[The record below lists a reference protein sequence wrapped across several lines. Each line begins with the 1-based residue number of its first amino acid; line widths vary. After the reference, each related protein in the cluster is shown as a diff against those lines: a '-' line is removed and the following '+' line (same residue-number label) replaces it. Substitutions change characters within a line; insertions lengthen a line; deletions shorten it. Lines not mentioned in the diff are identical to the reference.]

1 MSTGVLTRRIKEAS
15 PRLTA
20 RIAGVFYLLM
30 MLAGG
35 LALFARRGLVVSG
48 DAAATAANILAH
60 EPSFILSFAAEILVV
75 AFYLVVTALF
85 YELFK
90 PVSRSLSLLAALFG
104 LAGCVIQAG
113 ACAFYLAPRVVLGG
127 APYLNVF
134 KAEQLQA
141 LAYMSLKMY
150 SQTYG
155 IALVFFGFFDLLIGH
170 LIFKSTFLP
179 RAVGVLMMIAGLGGL
194 AFLSPPFATKY
205 FPYLVAT
212 FVGELVLILW
222 LIAKGVNVRRWE
234 ERAGAARELTPSDSA
249 K

>member
-15 PRLTA
+15 PRLMA

-60 EPSFILSFAAEILVV
+60 EPSFLSSFAAEILVV

-90 PVSRSLSLLAALFG
+90 PVNRSLSLLAAFFG
-104 LAGCVIQAG
+104 LAGCIIQAG
-113 ACAFYLAPRVVLGG
+113 ACAFYLAPLVVLGD

-134 KAEQLQA
+134 KTEQLQA
-141 LAYMSLKMY
+141 LAYMFLKLY

-155 IALVFFGFFDLLIGH
+155 IDLVFFGFFDLLIGY

-179 RAVGVLMMIAGLGGL
+179 RIIGVLMMIAGLGGL
-194 AFLSPPFATKY
+194 TFLSPPFSVKY
-205 FPYLVAT
+205 PYIMAIAIGE
-212 FVGELVLILW
+212 FVLTLW
-222 LIAKGVNVRRWE
+222 LIVKGVNVRRWE
-234 ERAGAARELTPSDSA
+234 ERAGAAGELTVSNST

>member
-1 MSTGVLTRRIKEAS
+1 MSAGALTRRIKEAS

-35 LALFARRGLVVSG
+35 FALFARRGLVVSG
-48 DAAATAANILAH
+48 DAAATASNILAH
-60 EPSFILSFAAEILVV
+60 EPSFFLSFAAEILVV

-90 PVSRSLSLLAALFG
+90 PVNRSLSLLAALFG

-134 KAEQLQA
+134 RAEQLQA
-141 LAYMSLKMY
+141 LAFMFLKLY

-155 IALVFFGFFDLLIGH
+155 IALVFFGLFDLLIGY

-179 RAVGVLMMIAGLGGL
+179 RTVGVLMMIAGLGGL

-212 FVGELVLILW
+212 FIGEFVLILW
-222 LIAKGVNVRRWE
+222 LIVKGVNVRRWE
-234 ERAGAARELTPSDSA
+234 ERAGAGIDSQ
-249 K
+249 